1 MMFEVENIWDLI
13 FNNLKK
19 LLYPREWISLDL
31 EFSKSELFTMLLVDK
46 QVEIIMSN
54 IADYINVSMSTAN
67 GIVERL
73 VKNGYLTRE
82 RSDSDRR
89 IVVVRLTEKGKKL
102 IDELKSKLFE
112 YIKLIYDALNE
123 EERTLLFKI
132 FTKITAILERKAS
145 DNPDTGVPNQ
155 LKQITIE

>member
-1 MMFEVENIWDLI
+1 MFEVENIVDLV

-19 LLYPREWISLDL
+19 ILYPQEWISLDL

-46 QVEIIMSN
+46 QGEIIMSN

-73 VKNGYLTRE
+73 VKNGYLIRE

-89 IVVVRLTEKGKKL
+89 IVAVRLTDKGKKL
-102 IDELKSKLFE
+102 IDDVKSTIFE
-112 YIKLIYDALNE
+112 YIKLIYDALDE
-123 EERTLLFKI
+123 KERTLLFKI
-132 FTKITAILERKAS
+132 FTKVTAILERRTRE
-145 DNPDTGVPNQ
+145 NPVAGAPNQ
-155 LKQITIE
+155 LKKITIE